1 MTANSKQVAEIL
13 TDPTASNWLKDALTK
28 LVTRDPLDALNDVE
42 ILHEIL
48 KARWKETLNSY

>member
-1 MTANSKQVAEIL
+1 MHSKQVAEIL